1 MANLKEIRKRIS
13 SVQNIKQIT
22 KSMEMVAAA
31 RLAKAAQ
38 GAHSHNRYLTEL
50 KKMIERLAYE
60 LNREK
65 YPLLSP
71 PKSGKEALI
80 IVSSDRGHCGPFNSQ
95 IFSKAEKKMSEQPEG
110 SYDLFIVGKKGVDHF
125 KRKRVNAEFELRDW
139 SSKNARPEIDKF
151 VANLLKDY
159 ELGLYNKISVVYTHF
174 ISNSSRKILVDQIL
188 PLVLPERTP
197 SKKPLLVEPSVKELF
212 DQLLPFYFKYIFE
225 TILKETYAAE
235 LAARVASMRA
245 ATKNAEEVIDE
256 LTLVRNKLRQSGIT
270 TELLEIITSAEAMK

>member
-38 GAHSHNRYLTEL
+38 SAYSHNRYLSEL

-60 LNREK
+60 MNREK
-65 YPLLSP
+65 YLLLYP
-71 PKSGKEALI
+71 PKSGKEAVVL
-80 IVSSDRGHCGPFNSQ
+80 VSSDRGHCGPFNSQ
-95 IFSKAEKKMSEQPEG
+95 IFGKAEKKFNEQASG
-110 SYDLFIVGKKGVDHF
+110 SYDLFVVGRKGIDHF
-125 KRKRVNAEFELRDW
+125 RRKRTKVEFELKDW
-139 SSKNARPEIDKF
+139 SFKHAKPEIDKF
-151 VANLLKDY
+151 VQNLLKDY
-159 ELGLYNKISVVYTHF
+159 ELGLYNKVTVIYTHF
-174 ISNSSRKILVDQIL
+174 ISNASRKILVDQVL
-188 PLVLPERTP
+188 PLPMPERTL

-212 DQLLPFYFKYIFE
+212 EHILPFYFKMTIE
-225 TILKETYAAE
+225 TVLKETYAAE

-245 ATKNAEEVIDE
+245 ATKNAEEVINE
-256 LTLVRNKLRQSGIT
+256 LTLIRNKLRQSGIT

>member
-1 MANLKEIRKRIS
+1 MANLKEIRKRIT
-13 SVQNIKQIT
+13 SVQNIRQIT

-38 GAHSHNRYLTEL
+38 SAQSHNRYLIEL
-50 KKMIERLAYE
+50 KKMIERLSYE
-60 LNREK
+60 MNREK
-65 YPLLSP
+65 YLLLTS
-71 PKSGKEALI
+71 PKSGKEAV
-80 IVSSDRGHCGPFNSQ
+80 IVVTSDRGHCGPFNSQ
-95 IFSKAEKKMSEQPEG
+95 IFCRAEKKFSEQAEG

-125 KRKRVNAEFELRDW
+125 KRKRTKTEFELKDW
-139 SSKNARPEIDKF
+139 SSRHAKTKIDKF
-151 VANLLKDY
+151 IENLLKNY
-159 ELGLYNKISVVYTHF
+159 ELGLYNKITVIYTHF
-174 ISNSSRKILVDQIL
+174 ISNASRKILVEQIL
-188 PLVLPERTP
+188 PLSLPERAV
-197 SKKPLLVEPSVKELF
+197 SKKPLLLEPSVKELF
-212 DQLLPFYFKYIFE
+212 EHLLPFYFKTTVE

>member
-31 RLAKAAQ
+31 RLAKAAES
-38 GAHSHNRYLTEL
+38 AKSHYNYLSEL
-50 KKMIERLAYE
+50 KKIIARLAYE
-60 LNREK
+60 MNREK
-65 YPLLSP
+65 YPLFTP
-71 PKSGKEALI
+71 PKSGKEALL

-95 IFSKAEKKMSEQPEG
+95 IFSKAEETFSEKPLDRL
-110 SYDLFIVGKKGVDHF
+110 DLFLAGRKGIDHF
-125 KRKRVNAEFELRDW
+125 KRKKFKAVFELKDW
-139 SSKNARPEIDKF
+139 SFKHAKNEIDQFIAK
-151 VANLLKDY
+151 LLKDY
-159 ELGLYNKISVVYTHF
+159 EAGVYNKITVIYTHF
-174 ISNSSRKILVDQIL
+174 ISNSARKILVEPLL
-188 PLVLPERTP
+188 PLPLPEKAL
-197 SKKPLLVEPSVKELF
+197 SKKPLLIEPSVKELF
-212 DQLLPFYFKYIFE
+212 EIILPFYFKTSIE

-235 LAARVASMRA
+235 LAARVQSMRA